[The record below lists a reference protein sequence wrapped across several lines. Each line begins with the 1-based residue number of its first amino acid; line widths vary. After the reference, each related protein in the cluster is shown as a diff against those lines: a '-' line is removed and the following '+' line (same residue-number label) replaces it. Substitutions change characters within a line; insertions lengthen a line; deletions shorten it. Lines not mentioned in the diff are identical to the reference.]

1 MGAGSGRFTQAYI
14 FLRWCWDRR
23 LKKQL
28 KFWSNLHSY
37 HVDFIDIT
45 QYIFLKG
52 LSESFALRS
61 PDAEQLNAGTLS
73 WTQPLLPFALTVCWW
88 KADVLFS
95 LSLFFFCSLCVN
107 SLSLKHT
114 ETSCCIFQ
122 VLQVMML
129 FPLPPRPCFTRP
141 NLNLSHGPWRWKAW
155 LWAGKEAA

>member
-1 MGAGSGRFTQAYI
+1 MMLEPAIKKTTEVLEQLAFLPCGFHRHHSVYISQRFI
-14 FLRWCWDRR
+14 RKLC
-23 LKKQL
+23 
-28 KFWSNLHSY
+28 
-37 HVDFIDIT
+37 
-45 QYIFLKG
+45 
-52 LSESFALRS
+52 SERSRCRTTKCRDTPVNSALAALRF
-61 PDAEQLNAGTLS
+61 DC
-73 WTQPLLPFALTVCWW
+73 LLMKSRCFV
-88 KADVLFS
+88 